1 MADKQYLE
9 LLSRE
14 LADKGKLVEA
24 GWVAMRINC
33 VPHNAPAWQLH
44 DMRMAYMAG
53 AQHLFASI
61 MTILDDGVEETE
73 ADLTRMDLIAKE
85 LEVFAEELKLHMAKV
100 AGRA

>member
-1 MADKQYLE
+1 MADRQYLE
-9 LLSRE
+9 LLSRK
-14 LADKGKLVEA
+14 LADEGRLVEA
-24 GWVAMRINC
+24 GWVAMRIQC
-33 VPHNAPAWQLH
+33 VPHNAPVWQLH

-100 AGRA
+100 AGRG